1 MRLFLCEKPSQA
13 KDIGKVLGVLGGRHD
28 GYFQN
33 GDTIVTWAFG
43 HILTQAAPDAY
54 GEQYADFGNISAL
67 PILPEVWQMQVPPKV
82 SKQFKVIKSL
92 LAKADE
98 VVIATDADREGEV
111 IAREILDY
119 CGYRKKISR
128 FWTSGLDT
136 QSVKKA
142 LSSIMPGKDKEN
154 LYQAGL

>member
-1 MRLFLCEKPSQA
+1 MRLFLCEKSSQA
-13 KDIGKVLGVLGGRHD
+13 KNIGKVLGVLGGMYD

-33 GDTIVTWAFG
+33 GDTIVTWVFG
-43 HILTQAAPDAY
+43 HILTQADPDAY

-67 PILPEVWQMQVPPKV
+67 PVLPEVWQMRVPPKV
-82 SKQFKVIKSL
+82 LKQFKVIKGL

-119 CGYRKKISR
+119 CGYQKKSR
-128 FWTSGLDT
+128 VSGPVVWILS
-136 QSVKKA
+136 QSKK
-142 LSSIMPGKDKEN
+142 P
-154 LYQAGL
+154 